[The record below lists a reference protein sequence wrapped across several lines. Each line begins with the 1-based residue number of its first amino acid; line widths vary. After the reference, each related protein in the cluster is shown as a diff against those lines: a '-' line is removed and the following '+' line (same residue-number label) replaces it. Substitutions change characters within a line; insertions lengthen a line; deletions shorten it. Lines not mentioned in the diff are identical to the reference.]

1 MKLFKTPFST
11 NITYCHESSVTVDR
25 SNCFYSITPDALAP
39 IKVIKC
45 EYDRVTAE
53 KLDDGTFKKIWLDNA
68 GGVIDEISLPALAV
82 PMRTDYLFYY
92 QSDIKSQYDE
102 NDNEVLYRGND
113 TLNNIGEAKLSF
125 WLSKGFLIT
134 GKGHKYLEL
143 LDFETLQPIWSAEF
157 SGRSRAKN
165 AGDAG
170 GVFEYNDTLFLT
182 TDMDGKQGVSA
193 LSQLDGA
200 IQWQYVSE
208 GVISSF
214 TQYKDKLC
222 VLSDCKLVQLDAR
235 SGTVEFEIDTGL
247 TDQKNVHYERD
258 DAYLYC
264 ISTISKKVQIFSAS
278 SHELLHE
285 FDIPKQYSPMHLY
298 PVGVCPNGLYIPL
311 VCARSGPKDAM
322 LVISREELDSGK
334 PLKLEYEATPDIK
347 IDCISDPEGLEHYE
361 ISISGT
367 DLALVQRYFE
377 VSALELL
384 ADVANQPFPSDKM
397 NAKFNGKVM
406 IKVDRAP
413 LGDVTEDDFD
423 YLLDRLYAETQP
435 YRLHGGPKAGLD
447 EIEYSWQWL

>member
-1 MKLFKTPFST
+1 MKLFKTPFPTLISYT
-11 NITYCHESSVTVDR
+11 HDQSVTVAR
-25 SNCFYSITPDALAP
+25 LSCLYEFTPKKAGP
-39 IKVIKC
+39 IRIIKQKFKKC
-45 EYDRVTAE
+45 EIE
-53 KLDDGTFKKIWLDNA
+53 KLDDGSFIHEWFDESGELLDQFR
-68 GGVIDEISLPALAV
+68 LPKMLV
-82 PMRTDYLFYY
+82 PFRSKLIFNR
-92 QSDIKSQYDE
+92 QSIIKSQYDD
-102 NDNEVLYRGND
+102 NDNRILYRNNGA
-113 TLNNIGEAKLSF
+113 LNNIGEAKSTY
-125 WLSKGFLIT
+125 WLEHGLLIT
-134 GKGHKYLEL
+134 GKSHRYLEL
-143 LDFETLQPIWSAEF
+143 LDFETLQPIWTAEF
-157 SGRSRAKN
+157 SGRSRAEN

-170 GVFEYNDTLFLT
+170 GVFEFNDSLFLT

-285 FDIPKQYSPMHLY
+285 FGIPKQYSPMHLY

-347 IDCISDPEGLEHYE
+347 IDCMSDPEGLEHYE
-361 ISISGT
+361 ITISGT

-423 YLLDRLYAETQP
+423 YLLDRLYAETKP
-435 YRLHGGPKAGLD
+435 YRLHAGPKAGLV